1 MSQRLPDFLPELGV
15 SVCVC
20 MRVCVCVCR
29 RERRRLR
36 GGREG
41 EEKREREGEITVL
54 FSVLSEFGF
63 LDDIPSYTIDAEF
76 FKPNSA
82 ESSDMH
88 LS

>member
-1 MSQRLPDFLPELGV
+1 M
-15 SVCVC
+15 CVC
-20 MRVCVCVCR
+20 ECVCVCVCR

-41 EEKREREGEITVL
+41 KEKRGRGGEITL
-54 FSVLSEFGF
+54 FYLVFCQFGF

>member
-1 MSQRLPDFLPELGV
+1 MCMRV
-15 SVCVC
+15 YVCVC
-20 MRVCVCVCR
+20 K

-41 EEKREREGEITVL
+41 EEKRERGRNYTVL

>member
-1 MSQRLPDFLPELGV
+1 MGGK
-15 SVCVC
+15 
-20 MRVCVCVCR
+20 
-29 RERRRLR
+29 ER
-36 GGREG
+36 
-41 EEKREREGEITVL
+41 KREREGEITVL